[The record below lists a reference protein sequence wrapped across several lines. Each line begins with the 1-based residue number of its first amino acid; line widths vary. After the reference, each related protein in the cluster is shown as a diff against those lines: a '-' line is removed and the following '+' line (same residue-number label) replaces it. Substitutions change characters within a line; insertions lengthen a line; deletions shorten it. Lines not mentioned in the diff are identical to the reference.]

1 EGGRLEFN
9 SSIFQAECVDVTVVP
24 YLTGKINITPGCY
37 GCRQATDTPPEH
49 MFIGIPAKLLPEI
62 VESLEELSEK
72 AMKAVREK
80 SVYSLYAKELEKNQ
94 M

>member
-1 EGGRLEFN
+1 
-9 SSIFQAECVDVTVVP
+9 
-24 YLTGKINITPGCY
+24 
-37 GCRQATDTPPEH
+37 